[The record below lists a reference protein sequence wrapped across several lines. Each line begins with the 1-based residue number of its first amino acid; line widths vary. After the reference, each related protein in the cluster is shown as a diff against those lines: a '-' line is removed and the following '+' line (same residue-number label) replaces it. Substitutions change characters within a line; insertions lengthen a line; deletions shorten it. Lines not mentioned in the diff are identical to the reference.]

1 MKEMA
6 KARIITKKSVPSVM
20 NELKLLSMIN
30 SEFIVNVH
38 YAFQDRL
45 NLYLVM
51 DLLLG
56 GDLRYH
62 IARKRKFSM
71 EITRFFIACL
81 IHALEAVHEAKIIH
95 RDIKP
100 ENLVFD
106 NQGYLRLTDFGV
118 ARILSPD
125 NASETSGTPGY
136 MAPEVMC
143 RQNHGLA
150 ADYFAV
156 GVIAYE
162 CMQGRRPYT
171 GRSRREIRDQILT
184 KQVQIKKYD
193 IPDGW
198 TIEAADFINRCLQ
211 RKPQNRIGYNRQT
224 AELKAH
230 PWFNDF
236 SWQNLEYK
244 EYQPQYVPD
253 ITVDNFDTNHV
264 NNQEWKDAE
273 AVKESELQL
282 KRDSVQELFKGYY
295 FNKNDI

>member
-1 MKEMA
+1 MGNCNFKSSKDKESVAQISKANFSQVYAIGRGGFGKVWRVESKKEKGEQYAMKEMA

-20 NELKLLSMIN
+20 NELKLLSMIH
-30 SEFIVNVH
+30 SDFIVNVH
-38 YAFQDRL
+38 FAFQDKM
-45 NLYLVM
+45 NLYLIM

-62 IARKRKFSM
+62 IARKRKFTE

-81 IHALEAVHEAKIIH
+81 VHALEAVHAANIIH

-106 NQGYLRLTDFGV
+106 NDGYLRLTDFGV
-118 ARILSPD
+118 ARILTPE

-162 CMQGRRPYT
+162 CMQGRRPYV
-171 GRSRREIRDQILT
+171 GRSRREIR
-184 KQVQIKKYD
+184 
-193 IPDGW
+193 
-198 TIEAADFINRCLQ
+198 E
-211 RKPQNRIGYNRQT
+211 
-224 AELKAH
+224 
-230 PWFNDF
+230 
-236 SWQNLEYK
+236 
-244 EYQPQYVPD
+244 
-253 ITVDNFDTNHV
+253 
-264 NNQEWKDAE
+264 
-273 AVKESELQL
+273 
-282 KRDSVQELFKGYY
+282 
-295 FNKNDI
+295 